1 MNTPSTCSH
10 LSISSNECEI
20 VESTLPRTSSTVS
33 FVRLLPM
40 SQLPSFMWD
49 PLDQL
54 QVDCSSHPL
63 DLACS
68 VQDLST
74 VRDVCSYTPPP
85 PSFTVLHSTLKPDEK
100 ITEKELCD
108 LVSHDKMVN

>member
-1 MNTPSTCSH
+1 
-10 LSISSNECEI
+10 
-20 VESTLPRTSSTVS
+20 
-33 FVRLLPM
+33 
-40 SQLPSFMWD
+40 MWD

-54 QVDCSSHPL
+54 QVDCPSHPL

-74 VRDVCSYTPPP
+74 VRDVCSLSFATPPPPPP